1 MCQYPFQHFIETPT
15 NIMSQL
21 AELNLD
27 EIDTVINSLKTSQ
40 SLKAFAAIDKIYNVT
55 TGGL

>member
-1 MCQYPFQHFIETPT
+1 MCQYPFQHLIETPT

-40 SLKAFAAIDKIYNVT
+40 SLKAFAATD
-55 TGGL
+55 